1 MSLSKVSKDTLEGDK
16 DLWDD
21 VDDASSAAGTRSSGN
36 VEASNAN
43 NSTTDTNQSGTTDDD
58 FQNIKNALTK
68 RESQQVFRLRVLVM
82 LILIAAGASISITIF
97 HLEKSSQLEEFESD
111 YYGVAEKV
119 VDALQKVTESISAI
133 SGIAVTA
140 TVDAQNQLVNASA
153 FEDTGSIANWP
164 FITID
169 AFQER
174 ASNAIALAGS
184 IFVSLNPLVQL
195 DQLSDWQKYVE
206 SDVNSWM

>member
-1 MSLSKVSKDTLEGDK
+1 MSLSQVSKDILEGDK
-16 DLWDD
+16 GIWDSI
-21 VDDASSAAGTRSSGN
+21 DDASTGTRSSGN
-36 VEASNAN
+36 IEASYAN

-58 FQNIKNALTK
+58 IQNIKNALTK
-68 RESQQVFRLRVLVM
+68 RESQQVFRLRILVM
-82 LILIAAGASISITIF
+82 LILIAAAASISMTIF
-97 HLEKSSQLEEFESD
+97 HLQKNSQLEEFESD

-140 TVDAQNQLVNASA
+140 TVDAQNQLVNVSA
-153 FEDTGSIANWP
+153 LNTKGVSEWP

-206 SDVNSWM
+206 SDVSSWM